1 MIIYIPGEIK
11 TITEFV
17 LSELVDDL
25 HHSLNI
31 NHERPPVTIELNII
45 ILLTLL
51 RLVTSQ
57 YIMNNVTK
65 RNISYREGFT
75 DCHRFFGVC
84 SKNVHFWTF

>member
-25 HHSLNI
+25 YHSLNI
-31 NHERPPVTIELNII
+31 NHERPPVMVELNII
-45 ILLTLL
+45 ILLALL

-57 YIMNNVTK
+57 YH
-65 RNISYREGFT
+65 E
-75 DCHRFFGVC
+75 
-84 SKNVHFWTF
+84 

>member
-31 NHERPPVTIELNII
+31 NHERPPPPCQDGAEHYHSSHTTQTGNIPIPGIIEL
-45 ILLTLL
+45 
-51 RLVTSQ
+51 
-57 YIMNNVTK
+57 
-65 RNISYREGFT
+65 
-75 DCHRFFGVC
+75 
-84 SKNVHFWTF
+84 

>member
-31 NHERPPVTIELNII
+31 QILDLTAGSGER
-45 ILLTLL
+45 
-51 RLVTSQ
+51 
-57 YIMNNVTK
+57 
-65 RNISYREGFT
+65 
-75 DCHRFFGVC
+75 
-84 SKNVHFWTF
+84 